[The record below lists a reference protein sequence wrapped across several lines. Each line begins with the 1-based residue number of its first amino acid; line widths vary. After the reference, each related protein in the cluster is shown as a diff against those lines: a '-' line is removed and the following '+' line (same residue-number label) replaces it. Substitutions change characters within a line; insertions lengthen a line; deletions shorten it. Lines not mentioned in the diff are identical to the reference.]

1 MDKQPELDLICFWY
15 LLSGCIIVV
24 VVVVVHAAAVVLA
37 AERRP
42 FVVVANS
49 MVAVVVDPY
58 VADDLLEV
66 DFDVVVVP
74 TVDEKKVLFVVVVD
88 WAAEIVVGRLDV
100 VVMEEETSYVDVAV
114 VVKID
119 VDEMVNDVVVAFV
132 VVVEAMTFVEKV
144 LASDAVVVVK
154 QNQMPLE
161 MIQKMV
167 YLDIADILAAIV
179 VVDDY

>member
-1 MDKQPELDLICFWY
+1 MYKQPELDLICFWS
-15 LLSGCIIVV
+15 LLSGCIIV

-58 VADDLLEV
+58 VADDLVEV

-74 TVDEKKVLFVVVVD
+74 TVDEKKVLLVVVD

-132 VVVEAMTFVEKV
+132 VVVEAMKFVEKV

>member
-1 MDKQPELDLICFWY
+1 MFKCLFEIVDVFEIVLDKLEVAAVARAGSRRASAADSVAEPL
-15 LLSGCIIVV
+15 IVV
-24 VVVVVHAAAVVLA
+24 VG
-37 AERRP
+37 RQ
-42 FVVVANS
+42 
-49 MVAVVVDPY
+49 
-58 VADDLLEV
+58 
-66 DFDVVVVP
+66 DVVVV
-74 TVDEKKVLFVVVVD
+74 
-88 WAAEIVVGRLDV
+88 
-100 VVMEEETSYVDVAV
+100 EEETSYVDVAV